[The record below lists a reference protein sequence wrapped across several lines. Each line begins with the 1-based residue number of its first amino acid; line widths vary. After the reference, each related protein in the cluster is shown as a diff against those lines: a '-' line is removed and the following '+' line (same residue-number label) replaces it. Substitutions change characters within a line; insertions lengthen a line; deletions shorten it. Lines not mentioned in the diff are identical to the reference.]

1 MSYILKE
8 NKQINEKY
16 YYFKHKSGLDVYV
29 VPKELGTYYAL
40 FGTKYGSID
49 RTFKKE
55 GDKDFITVPDGIA
68 HFLEHKLFEN
78 EDGVDTFARYAEYG
92 ASANAYTSSDKTAY
106 LFSCTEN
113 FESSLEILLDF
124 VSHPYFTKET
134 VEKEQG
140 IIGQE
145 IRMYEDN
152 PNWRVYFNL
161 LRALYHNHTV
171 RIDTAGTVESIAQIT
186 PEILYDCYN
195 TFYNP
200 GNMVL
205 CVSGKVTPEQVEKI
219 CDKVLKEGK
228 PVEILRKYED
238 EPQSVCQKIN
248 TEELEVAFPLFSIG
262 IKDNDV
268 PSSGTALMKKQA
280 EHEIILEKLFS
291 KSGDFYNRLYS
302 AGLINNKFS
311 CGYERGI
318 SFAFSDV
325 SGESRDPEKL
335 LSEVENE
342 LAAYTADFD
351 KLFSDEDFE
360 TVKRVVYSKN
370 VQDWG
375 STEEIA
381 NSFMDFCFMDGDM
394 LDYPDIVAS
403 VTKEDVKARFMS
415 TYKSE
420 FIAMSVVMPR

>member
-8 NKQINEKY
+8 NKKINEKY

-29 VPKELGTYYAL
+29 IPKELGTYYAL
-40 FGTKYGSID
+40 FGTRYGSID
-49 RTFKKE
+49 RTFKRE
-55 GDKDFITVPDGIA
+55 CDKDFITVPDGIA

-78 EDGVDTFARYAEYG
+78 EDGVDTFARYAKYG

-113 FESSLEILLDF
+113 FNESLEILLDF

-171 RIDTAGTVESIAQIT
+171 RIDTAGTVESISEIT

-219 CDKVLKEGK
+219 CDKVLKEGT
-228 PVEILRKYED
+228 PVKILRKYED
-238 EPQSVCQKIN
+238 EPASVCTDIN
-248 TEELEVAFPLFSIG
+248 TEKLEVAFPLFSIG

-268 PSSGTALMKKQA
+268 PLNGTALMKKEA
-280 EHEIILEKLFS
+280 EHEIILEKIFS

-302 AGLINNKFS
+302 EGLINNKFS

-318 SFAFSDV
+318 SFAFSDI

-335 LSEVENE
+335 LCEVKKE
-342 LAAYTADFD
+342 LEAYRKDFD
-351 KLFSDEDFE
+351 KLFTVSDFE

-381 NSFMDFCFMDGDM
+381 NSFMDFCFMDANM

-403 VTKEDVKARFMS
+403 VTLEDVKARFMS
-415 TYKSE
+415 TYQND
-420 FIAMSVVMPR
+420 FIAISVILPK